1 VTKRFRDEQYRVA
14 IHEAG
19 HAVVAH
25 LVGIAIDHVTIVP
38 KAGAA
43 GYSRPVR
50 DPVAATADKL
60 WAEATAIRRKL
71 LVSWADVKEGADA
84 KLVYVLR
91 KSARRL
97 KKNYWK
103 VRGTPAP
110 QELVD
115 RMELLR
121 KRAHAMWKKSRA
133 RATREDHIKD
143 LMHTLGG
150 PVADAVF
157 FNEPFEAP
165 RNRLLT
171 KAELKARGMEHLYGC
186 ARKIVGNY
194 EAGTDFRLIRNAL
207 KHINNAN
214 WKEAREFYR
223 RKAERLVRR
232 HRATI
237 ERVAK
242 ALLRHKTLTGAEL
255 AKLIKASPTK
265 LKQQ

>member
-1 VTKRFRDEQYRVA
+1 VNRKENDFDYPLA

-25 LVGIAIDHVTIVP
+25 LVGIAIDHVTVTP
-38 KAGAA
+38 KGFRG

-60 WAEATAIRRKL
+60 WAESVAIRRKL
-71 LVSWADVKEGADA
+71 LVSWADMKVGDKPI
-84 KLVYVLR
+84 YVLR
-91 KSARRL
+91 KGARRL

-115 RMELLR
+115 HMEGLR
-121 KRAHAMWKKSRA
+121 KRASAMWKKSVKGKIK
-133 RATREDHIKD
+133 EDHIKD

-157 FNEPFEAP
+157 FNVPFEAP
-165 RNRLLT
+165 HARLLT
-171 KAELKARGMEHLYGC
+171 KAELKAQGLSEAHYGYTGET
-186 ARKIVGNY
+186 IGNIG
-194 EAGTDFRLIRNAL
+194 AGGDFRHIRQAL
-207 KHINNAN
+207 KHIDNAN

-223 RKAERLVRR
+223 RKVERLVRQ
-232 HRATI
+232 HRTTI

-242 ALLRHKTLTGAEL
+242 ALLRHKTLNGAEL
-255 AKLIKASPTK
+255 AKLIK
-265 LKQQ
+265 Q

>member
-91 KSARRL
+91 KCARRL
-97 KKNYWK
+97 KKTTG
-103 VRGTPAP
+103 RC
-110 QELVD
+110 E
-115 RMELLR
+115 
-121 KRAHAMWKKSRA
+121 AH
-133 RATREDHIKD
+133 
-143 LMHTLGG
+143 
-150 PVADAVF
+150 
-157 FNEPFEAP
+157 P
-165 RNRLLT
+165 R
-171 KAELKARGMEHLYGC
+171 
-186 ARKIVGNY
+186 
-194 EAGTDFRLIRNAL
+194 
-207 KHINNAN
+207 
-214 WKEAREFYR
+214 R
-223 RKAERLVRR
+223 R
-232 HRATI
+232 
-237 ERVAK
+237 
-242 ALLRHKTLTGAEL
+242 
-255 AKLIKASPTK
+255 S
-265 LKQQ
+265 